1 LPISK
6 EKQICVNEQ
15 ITAPEVRLIGASG
28 EQIGVVNLDEALSKA
43 DSLGLDLVEL
53 SANAKPP
60 VCKIMDFGK
69 YRYEATKKEKDQRK
83 KQHVIHVKEIRLR
96 PKTETHD
103 LDHKIKHARKFLEE
117 GNRLKATVL
126 FRGRELIY
134 KEFGYKLVD
143 RVIELLSDIAKV
155 EKGPM
160 EEGRNLVIFFMKK

>member
-1 LPISK
+1 
-6 EKQICVNEQ
+6 
-15 ITAPEVRLIGASG
+15 
-28 EQIGVVNLDEALSKA
+28 LSKA
-43 DSLGLDLVEL
+43 ETIGLDLVEL

-69 YRYEATKKEKDQRK
+69 HRYEITKKEKDQRK

-160 EEGRNLVIFFMKK
+160 EEGRNLVIFFVKK

>member
-1 LPISK
+1 
-6 EKQICVNEQ
+6 
-15 ITAPEVRLIGASG
+15 
-28 EQIGVVNLDEALSKA
+28 
-43 DSLGLDLVEL
+43 
-53 SANAKPP
+53 
-60 VCKIMDFGK
+60 MDFGK
-69 YRYEATKKEKDQRK
+69 YRYELTKKEKDQRK

-96 PKTETHD
+96 PKTEDHD
-103 LDHKIKHARKFLEE
+103 LEHKIKHARRFLEE
-117 GNRLKATVL
+117 GNRLKTTIL

>member
-1 LPISK
+1 M
-6 EKQICVNEQ
+6 
-15 ITAPEVRLIGASG
+15 
-28 EQIGVVNLDEALSKA
+28 SKA
-43 DSLGLDLVEL
+43 EEIGIDLVEL

-69 YRYEATKKEKDQRK
+69 YRYEITKKEKDQRK

-96 PKTETHD
+96 PKTEKHD
-103 LDHKIKHARKFLEE
+103 LEHKIKHARKFLEE
-117 GNRLKATVL
+117 GDRLKATVL

-155 EKGPM
+155 EKGPT